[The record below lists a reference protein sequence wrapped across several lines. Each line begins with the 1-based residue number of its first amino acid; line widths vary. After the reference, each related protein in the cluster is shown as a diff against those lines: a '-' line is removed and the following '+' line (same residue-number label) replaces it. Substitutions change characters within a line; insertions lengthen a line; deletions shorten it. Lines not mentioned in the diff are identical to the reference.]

1 MVVGG
6 SNIHERLAHFFID
19 IYNKG
24 KNKGK
29 YRVFI
34 GLNRQTGIYL
44 SAAISTALH
53 GEPSA
58 PDRFNGAAF
67 KK

>member
-1 MVVGG
+1 MK
-6 SNIHERLAHFFID
+6 SRLPA
-19 IYNKG
+19 YS
-24 KNKGK
+24 
-29 YRVFI
+29 VFI
-34 GLNRQTGIYL
+34 IPHLYEFFYHFDYPKTPAPYSVRQTGIYL